1 MLYDFKMSKKHVF
14 DYGDIRLSRNQIK
27 HIFYQNLQSIQRLTI
42 NFENETIFLTKDEII
57 EIIMTKVQRREVIKI
72 IHMISLIKNRQSD
85 VSGYL
90 KYILIGIPA
99 TNE

>member
-1 MLYDFKMSKKHVF
+1 
-14 DYGDIRLSRNQIK
+14 
-27 HIFYQNLQSIQRLTI
+27 
-42 NFENETIFLTKDEII
+42 
-57 EIIMTKVQRREVIKI
+57 MTKVQRREVIKI